1 MNPNLVRVIPTGT
14 YSTLKRIQGFIT
26 LPRIFLEAVK
36 DEACDKSKISIMGD
50 LLYIF
55 FKLKYYP
62 TDYLKCRLWENDRE
76 SLVYFYGSPSSLYAR
91 IRLRKSVQSREYQIL
106 FDDKYLTLQY
116 LKGLNVPLP
125 KTFGLLEAK
134 DFNKPYINDLLNRV
148 NREELLVKP
157 IEGNRGRGVFIIRRK
172 NESIFIDE
180 GGSEVNIDAFSLND
194 LSLVQEKV
202 EQHKSISEIYPHS
215 LNTIRLHT
223 LYTHDADVLILGAY
237 IRFGKGGNIV
247 DNIGAGGIAVG
258 IDYDLGKTSQVG
270 YDNLAKKYYVHP
282 DTKLNFC
289 NLNIPDWEEIL
300 KIAQKVQ
307 KATFFYKLLGLD
319 IAISKDGPVVIEINA
334 NPEMSYSELYTQ
346 PLLKDKRI
354 LEEFSKYDI
363 LFNKRQKN
371 LILY

>member
-346 PLLKDKRI
+346 PLLKDKKI